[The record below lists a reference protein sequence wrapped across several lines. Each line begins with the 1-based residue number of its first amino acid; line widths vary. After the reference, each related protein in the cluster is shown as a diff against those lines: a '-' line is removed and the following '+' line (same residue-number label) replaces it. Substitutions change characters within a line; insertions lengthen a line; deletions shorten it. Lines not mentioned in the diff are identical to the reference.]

1 MDVIG
6 YLRVSTQE
14 QARSGLGLDAQRDA
28 IQQEADRRGWSVV
41 WVSDEGAT
49 AATMR
54 RPGITQALAMLRNG
68 QAEALVVAKLD
79 RLSRSLLDFAATME
93 TARSQGWA
101 LVALDLGIDT
111 TTPAGE
117 LVANVM
123 AAVAQWERRVIGER
137 TKDALAAA
145 KAKGV
150 HVGRRSTV
158 PPDVRDRVRR
168 LRRDGYTFRQI
179 ADALNDDQVPT
190 GQGGTCWR
198 PSAVRSV
205 AVVTAL

>member
-158 PPDVRDRVRR
+158 PTDVRDRVRR
-168 LRRDGYTFRQI
+168 LRRDGYTYRQI
-179 ADALNDDQVPT
+179 AEALNDDQVPT
-190 GQGGTCWR
+190 GQGATCWR
-198 PSAVRSV
+198 PSAVRC
-205 AVVTAL
+205 VVLAD

>member
-1 MDVIG
+1 M
-6 YLRVSTQE
+6 STQE

-28 IQQEADRRGWSVV
+28 IQQEAGRRGWSVT
-41 WVSDEGAT
+41 WVVDEGAS
-49 AATMR
+49 ASSMR
-54 RPGITQALAMLRNG
+54 RAGVTQALAMLRQG

-79 RLSRSLLDFAATME
+79 RLSRSLLDFAETMNM
-93 TARSQGWA
+93 ARDQGWA

-158 PPDVRDRVRR
+158 PSDVRERVRN
-168 LRRDGYTFRQI
+168 LRASGYTYRQI

-190 GQGGTCWR
+190 GQGATCWR
-198 PSAVRSV
+198 PNAVRCVLSPGV
-205 AVVTAL
+205 PLRTVG